1 MHMKGQINP
10 KIIGA
15 SIIGFALIAGAYT
28 VSNFGIQKEIPQR
41 AGVIAA
47 QAKTRAPITVVD
59 NNANGIEDWRD
70 EFVTTEPVILDRATS
85 TYTPPDTLTGE
96 LGINFMENIIRAR
109 GYGPF
114 GRTDE
119 EVIGDTV
126 SVLSKATAH
135 DIYDTPD
142 ILTLKQWKDQDI
154 ANYANTV
161 AGAIMKNDLPHLEGE
176 LFILQDILMSNDTSR
191 ITELNSLAEAY
202 KRNRDA
208 VLATPV
214 PAFLVKEHLDLIN
227 TLHAIHK
234 DIEAMSA
241 AVDDPAFALL
251 RLKRYEDDATGLSL
265 ALENMLVG
273 LIEYSHLFK
282 ASDPAMLFIIFSPQQ
297 NN

>member
-1 MHMKGQINP
+1 MKGQINP
-10 KIIGA
+10 KVIGA

-28 VSNFGIQKEIPQR
+28 VSNFTIDTEIPQP
-41 AGVIAA
+41 AA
-47 QAKTRAPITVVD
+47 VSVTQAKTRAPIAVVD
-59 NNANGIEDWRD
+59 SDGNGIEDWRD
-70 EFVTTEPVILDRATS
+70 EFVTTEPVILDQSTT

-114 GRTDE
+114 GRSDE

-126 SVLSKATAH
+126 DILSTATANEL
-135 DIYDTPD
+135 YDTPD
-142 ILTLKQWKDQDI
+142 IIILQPWEDQDI

-161 AGAIMKNDLPHLEGE
+161 AGAILKNDLPNIEGE
-176 LFILQDILMSNDTSR
+176 LFILQDILTSNDTSR
-191 ITELNSLAEAY
+191 ITELNSLSEAY

-227 TLHAIHK
+227 TLHAIYK

-241 AVDDPAFALL
+241 ALEDPAFTLL

-265 ALENMLVG
+265 ALENMLVA
-273 LIEYSHLFK
+273 LVEYSDLFT
-282 ASDPAMLFIIFSPQQ
+282 ANDPAMLFIIFSPNQ